1 MNARVAA
8 GKAFRMTYSVGGKV
22 QPPVL
27 VVDALDVDAADRAVL
42 LHAAGQAGYGGE
54 EVRILAVDDLEAS
67 TRASAP
73 VLVPYPAAE
82 TQALG

>member
-8 GKAFRMTYSVGGKV
+8 GKAFRMTYSVGGRV
-22 QPPVL
+22 QPSVL

-54 EVRILAVDDLEAS
+54 EVRILAVDDLDAGA
-67 TRASAP
+67 RAS
-73 VLVPYPAAE
+73 VPPALPAAE